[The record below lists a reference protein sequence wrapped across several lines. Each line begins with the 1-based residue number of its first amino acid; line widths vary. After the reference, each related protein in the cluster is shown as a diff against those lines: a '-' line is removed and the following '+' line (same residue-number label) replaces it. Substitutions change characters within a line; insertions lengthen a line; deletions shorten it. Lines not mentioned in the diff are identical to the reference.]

1 MIRIRKQADPPAVL
15 VTRGP
20 AAIGK
25 RDADGKLVFNKEI
38 YRHNEVKT
46 ALIASHRGKCC
57 FCEQIVQ
64 EDGDVEHFRPKSHYY
79 WLAYDWANLLWACS
93 PCNSR
98 HKRSLF
104 PLRDESCRATSP
116 YDTDLEEP
124 LFINPTEEDPEDL
137 IEWRSEFPVPRPG
150 PDSAKAKETLRALR
164 LDKRGLLETRR
175 QRLSELEAQMD
186 SFKIALDRGYSDLV
200 PLIAEALVSFQR
212 EDRPFTAMMRWRLR
226 QRPDVLA
233 RLTILQRR

>member
-1 MIRIRKQADPPAVL
+1 ML
-15 VTRGP
+15 VMRGP

-25 RDADGKLVFNKEI
+25 RNADGKLVFNKDI
-38 YRHNEVKT
+38 YRHKEVKA

-64 EDGDVEHFRPKSHYY
+64 EDGDVEHFRPKSLYY

-98 HKRSLF
+98 YKRGLF

-116 YDTDLEEP
+116 NDTDLEEP

-137 IEWRSEFPVPRPG
+137 IEWRSQFPVPRPG

-164 LDKRGLLETRR
+164 LDKRGLPETRR
-175 QRLSELEAQMD
+175 QRLSELQDQIDICE
-186 SFKIALDRGYSDLV
+186 IALAQGYSDLI
-200 PLIAEALVSFQR
+200 PRLARILVKFQR
-212 EDRPFTAMMRWRLR
+212 EDRPFTAMIRWHLR

-233 RLTILQRR
+233 RLTLPQST